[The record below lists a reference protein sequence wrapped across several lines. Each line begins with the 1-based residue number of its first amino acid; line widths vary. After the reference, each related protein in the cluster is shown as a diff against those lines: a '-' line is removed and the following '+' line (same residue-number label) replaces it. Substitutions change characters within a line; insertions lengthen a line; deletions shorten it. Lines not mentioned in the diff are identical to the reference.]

1 MSGNEV
7 LECCLYGI
15 KHREKY
21 PESVRK
27 FAFALMYHSKA
38 AYEIVR
44 TQFNGHLP
52 HSRTIKS
59 WMRNS
64 DLNGEPGI
72 REETLNRLKEFVDEL
87 DKKGEKVI
95 CSLIFDEMYIRKQVY
110 YDQHTYQYV
119 GYPTYPPS
127 NASEFLSFDNMNRV
141 GNISEQAQ
149 VAQVAQERNI
159 LDEIDEIG
167 EVDEIG
173 EIGDHCKKKKESL
186 LAARALVFLLSGI
199 NKKFHFPVA
208 YHFVKGMNA
217 QNLANLTKDIIMKI
231 SEQGIIISNLTFD
244 GAPVN
249 LTMCKI
255 LGANLNALSDDFQPF
270 FTNPYDKSNFIYLIA
285 DPSHMLK
292 LMRNLLGNHKML
304 FDENDDEIEWS
315 LFEKLQEISTMGNLL
330 THKLTKKHTKEW
342 ERNKM
347 NVRLASQTYSCSV
360 VNSMHLL
367 RIKQHPQFKNSEP
380 TEQFTDIMD
389 KAFDILNS
397 CNPRHSNPY
406 KRALNINNQ
415 HEVFEFIEKAIPYFK
430 SLKMIRTNQNG
441 IETHVLE
448 SISKAPV
455 LGFLMNL
462 HNLPRMYNT
471 YVFQGNH
478 IPSIEP
484 KPMKYLRSY
493 AMSQDHLELFFGKIR
508 AKNGH
513 NDNPNIIQFKGA
525 YRKLLSNVEI
535 KPPESSNCMVLD
547 SFDTDLDTFES
558 SNSPNSNVFL
568 ISSKPS
574 TQTYANILS
583 DPIFIRNLQQFN
595 EVNSYENFEECEEIS
610 DLQAMDTSE
619 YLLDGF
625 ANISIAY
632 AANVI
637 EERLASR
644 FLYCNCCSDVF
655 LKNKKISDP
664 TIGILSEKSPCVST
678 YYICKIADRY
688 FSAYKPDKKN
698 QFDYRVLYYKIFQ
711 DIDYNKI
718 YTESDFKDHEEHQFH
733 LVKFIVKSFLQM
745 KTKQISKEIT
755 YNEYQKIIRSKL
767 TSWIHFSGQ

>member
-27 FAFALMYHSKA
+27 FAFALMYHSRA

-52 HSRTIKS
+52 HPRTIKN

-72 REETLNRLKEFVDEL
+72 REETLKRLKEFVDEL
-87 DKKGEKVI
+87 GKKGETVT

-110 YDQHTYQYV
+110 YDPNSYQYV

-127 NASEFLSFDNMNRV
+127 NASEFVSFDDMNRV
-141 GNISEQAQ
+141 GNMNKQAQ
-149 VAQVAQERNI
+149 VAEELQERNI
-159 LDEIDEIG
+159 LDEIDEI
-167 EVDEIG
+167 DETV
-173 EIGDHCKKKKESL
+173 DHCEKKEESL
-186 LAARALVFLLSGI
+186 LATRALVFLLSGI

-208 YHFVKGMNA
+208 YHFVKGMDA
-217 QNLANLTKDIIMKI
+217 KNLANLTKDIIMKI
-231 SEQGIIISNLTFD
+231 SEQGIIIANLTFD

-270 FTNPYDKSNFIYLIA
+270 FANPYDKSKLIYFIA

-304 FDENDDEIEWS
+304 FDENDEKIEWS
-315 LFEKLQEISTMGNLL
+315 LFVKLQEISTMGNLL

-342 ERNKM
+342 GRNKM
-347 NVRLASQTYSCSV
+347 NVRLASETYSGSV

-367 RIKQHPQFKNSEP
+367 RMKQQPGFENSEP
-380 TEQFTDIMD
+380 TERFTDIMD

-406 KRALNINNQ
+406 KRALNIDNQ

-430 SLKMIRTNQNG
+430 SLKMIRKQQNE
-441 IETHVLE
+441 IQNKVHVLE
-448 SISKAPV
+448 TINKVPV

-462 HNLPRMYNT
+462 HNIPLMYNT
-471 YVFQGNH
+471 YVLQGEH
-478 IPSIEP
+478 IPPIEP
-484 KPMKYLRSY
+484 KPMKYFRSY

-508 AKNGH
+508 SKNGH
-513 NDNPNIIQFKGA
+513 NDNPNVIQFKGA

-547 SFDTDLDTFES
+547 SFDTNLDTFES
-558 SNSPNSNVFL
+558 SDSPNSNVFL

-574 TQTYANILS
+574 THAYANVLS
-583 DPIFIRNLQQFN
+583 DPIFIRNLEQFN
-595 EVNSYENFEECEEIS
+595 EVNTYENVEEIEEMS

-619 YLLDGF
+619 YLLDGL

-637 EERLASR
+637 EGRLASR
-644 FLYCNCCSDVF
+644 FVYCECCSDIF
-655 LKNKKISDP
+655 LKNKKINDP
-664 TIGILSEKSPCVST
+664 AIGILSEKSPCVST

-688 FSAYKPDKKN
+688 FNAYKPDKKN

-733 LVKFIVKSFLQM
+733 LVKFIVKTFLQM

-755 YNEYQKIIRSKL
+755 YNEYKKIIRSKL
-767 TSWIHFSGQ
+767 TSWIHYSGQ